1 MRSRLAANDATGPST
16 AQWGNTMTRC
26 LMLLAMAAALTGCKS
41 NNLPPAQML
50 MEPGPGVGGP
60 GPGVMSATPMTGA
73 FAGGAM
79 GGAGCVDG
87 GAGFGLGAPSQV
99 AFVGPEGMIVN
110 WDVGTVGLFDSQPLV
125 CPGRNNFPQ
134 GAIYRLK
141 LSNIPGRPGVELYP
155 SVEIAPTLPRTSA
168 YLAHN
173 AIPIQFTEEDFDQ
186 VASGNFV
193 TKVIYLPDAEFQELA
208 LAGVETLVSTRLDP
222 GVDPIVEAD
231 RRGAILG
238 IVRLGNKDLQV
249 PGMEGIYDGVPQ
261 ETYEQVVPASYETT
275 SGPVMGGHGMQPLPA
290 TGMMPPGDLP
300 PAFLSGVT
308 TPQYGM
314 TMSGTPIG
322 LPGPPHIPLGG
333 PAGLQRH
340 TIANHTPMHLPK
352 PNRKI
357 RIDAMQTPGF
367 SYPKPPSHVAI
378 HERVAKT
385 PILFRQPL
393 SDMFQF
399 WNKKK

>member
-1 MRSRLAANDATGPST
+1 
-16 AQWGNTMTRC
+16 
-26 LMLLAMAAALTGCKS
+26 
-41 NNLPPAQML
+41 
-50 MEPGPGVGGP
+50 
-60 GPGVMSATPMTGA
+60 
-73 FAGGAM
+73 
-79 GGAGCVDG
+79 
-87 GAGFGLGAPSQV
+87 
-99 AFVGPEGMIVN
+99 
-110 WDVGTVGLFDSQPLV
+110 
-125 CPGRNNFPQ
+125 
-134 GAIYRLK
+134 
-141 LSNIPGRPGVELYP
+141 
-155 SVEIAPTLPRTSA
+155 
-168 YLAHN
+168 
-173 AIPIQFTEEDFDQ
+173 
-186 VASGNFV
+186 
-193 TKVIYLPDAEFQELA
+193 
-208 LAGVETLVSTRLDP
+208 
-222 GVDPIVEAD
+222 
-231 RRGAILG
+231 
-238 IVRLGNKDLQV
+238 
-249 PGMEGIYDGVPQ
+249 
-261 ETYEQVVPASYETT
+261 
-275 SGPVMGGHGMQPLPA
+275 MGGHGTQPLPA
-290 TGMMPPGDLP
+290 TGMLPPGDLP